1 MVRLMNEW
9 KSVRH
14 FRSNTMKKTRIPYRK
29 RRSKFPTREKKNKY
43 KKKNRNFLALFM
55 ALLAAES
62 ENCRTARRFS
72 IGPVPDN
79 ISFVSVIK
87 LLTENFVNRKFRP
100 VIVLVMI
107 HSHFLSF
114 EPYRPSI

>member
-1 MVRLMNEW
+1 MEKCSPFSVEHNE
-9 KSVRH
+9 KNSYPLQKAT
-14 FRSNTMKKTRIPYRK
+14 FKISYMRK
-29 RRSKFPTREKKNKY
+29 EKQIQKEKPKFLS
-43 KKKNRNFLALFM
+43 FVM

-62 ENCRTARRFS
+62 ENCRTTRRFS

-87 LLTENFVNRKFRP
+87 LLTENFVNRRFRP